1 MKKTVLIMLLA
12 LVWTAVSAQNRSI
25 TGLLTDRDTKEA
37 MPQVTV
43 QMLNSDSTYV
53 TGATSDDNGKF
64 TLKAHSDGK
73 YILKFTS
80 VGYIVSFKNVEV
92 KDGQD
97 VDLGEITLG
106 AEATM
111 LKGATVTGHAARVV
125 VNEDT
130 LVYNA
135 SAYRT
140 PEGSA
145 IEELIKRLPGA
156 KIDDDGK
163 VTINGQEVK
172 KIKVD
177 GKEFMTGDTETA
189 LKNLP
194 TSIVEKVKAYNEKS
208 DLAKVTGI
216 DDGNEETVLD
226 FGLKRGMN
234 KGIFSNVDL
243 SYGTEDRYAEKLMGA
258 YFNNKF
264 RVMLMGNLNNVNDKG
279 FPGGG
284 GRGNFGRGRNGLTT
298 SKMVGANFNY
308 DDGNK
313 LKLDGNVRWNHT
325 NNNARTKSSSENFVS
340 TVGSFSNSLNQ
351 SYSRGDRWNAQM
363 RLEWKPDT
371 MTNIM
376 FRPSFS
382 YSANDSRSIN
392 RSASYNA
399 DPYDYV
405 TDPLSEESIAAL
417 DKEDVMV
424 NSNNGSSIGYSESKQ
439 VSGSL
444 QYNRRLGNKGR
455 NFTLRAEGRYSEG
468 NSNNLSLTNV
478 HLYQILNAA
487 GADSTYQ
494 TNRYRVTPTR
504 NYNYT
509 LQATYSEPLWKATF
523 LQLSYKFNYSFSKS
537 DQNTYDF
544 SNLGEDFFSGLTPV
558 YRGWGSY
565 LARLDNPFETYFDK
579 SLSRYSEYKN
589 YTHEIEVM
597 FRMIREKYNFNVGV
611 LFQPQRSNYIQDYQ
625 GVYKDTVRTVMN
637 ITPTLDFRYRF
648 SKMSNLRINYRGYTS
663 QPSISDLLDITDDSD
678 PLNITMGNPG
688 LKPSFTNNL
697 RVFYNNFIQSHTQA
711 IAAHLNFSTTRNSI
725 SSKVTYDEQTGGRIT
740 RPENI
745 NGNWNLSSAFMYNV
759 AIDSTGYWNVS
770 TTTDFNYN
778 NYVSYL
784 SLDRNSDS
792 QKNLTRSMT
801 LGERLA
807 GSYRN
812 DWLELELDGSLQYNH
827 VRNKLQAQSNLDT
840 WQFAYGA
847 TLYVTCPWGTNLST
861 DLHQNSRRG
870 YNDKSLNTNELVWN
884 AQISQSF
891 LKGKPLSVMIQFYD
905 ILHNQSNFSRTINAM
920 QRSDVEYNAINS
932 YAMLH
937 VVYRFNLFGNKQSRS
952 EMRDRPGRP
961 DGPGGHGGPGGR
973 PGGHGGRPPRGGF
986 PMMPMM

>member
-1 MKKTVLIMLLA
+1 MKKTVLIMLLS

-25 TGLLTDRDTKEA
+25 TGVLTDRDTKEA
-37 MPQVTV
+37 MAQVTV

-53 TGATSDDNGKF
+53 TGVTSDDNGKF
-64 TLKAHSDGK
+64 TLKAPSDGK

-92 KDGQD
+92 KDEGN
-97 VDLGEITLG
+97 VDLGEVVLG

-111 LKGATVTGHAARVV
+111 LKGATVTGQAARVV
-125 VNEDT
+125 VKEDT
-130 LVYNA
+130 LIYNS

-156 KIDDDGK
+156 KVDDDGK

-172 KIKVD
+172 KIKMD
-177 GKEFMTGDTETA
+177 GKEFMTGDTQTA

-194 TSIVEKVKAYNEKS
+194 TSIVEKVKAYNDKS

-216 DDGNEETVLD
+216 DDGNEEMVLD

-234 KGIFSNVDL
+234 KGTFGNIDA
-243 SYGTEDRYAEKLMGA
+243 SYGTEERYAEKLIGA
-258 YFNNKF
+258 YFNDKF
-264 RVMLMGNLNNVNDKG
+264 RVMLMGNANNVNDKG

-298 SKMVGANFNY
+298 SKMIGANFNY
-308 DDGNK
+308 DDGKK
-313 LKLDGNVRWNHT
+313 LKLDGSVRWNHT

-376 FRPSFS
+376 FRPSVS

-399 DPYDYV
+399 DPYNYV
-405 TDPLSEESIAAL
+405 TNPLDEESIAEL

-424 NSNNGSSIGYSESKQ
+424 NSNNGTSIGYSESKQ
-439 VSGSL
+439 FGGSL
-444 QYNRRLGNKGR
+444 QYNRRLGNNGR
-455 NFTLRAEGRYSEG
+455 NFTVRAEGRYSEG

-478 HLYQILNAA
+478 HLYQILNQA
-487 GADSTYQ
+487 GLDSTYQ

-509 LQATYSEPLWKATF
+509 VQATYSEPLWKATF
-523 LQLSYKFNYSFSKS
+523 LQLSYKFNYSYSKS

-544 SNLGEDFFSGLTPV
+544 SNLGEDYFSGLTPA
-558 YRGWGSY
+558 YRGWGEY
-565 LARLDNPFETYFDK
+565 LARLENPFETYFDK
-579 SLSRYSEYKN
+579 SLSRYSEYRN
-589 YTHEIEVM
+589 YTHDIEVM

-611 LFQPQRSNYIQDYQ
+611 LFQPQRSNYKQDYQ

-637 ITPTLDFRYRF
+637 ITPTLDFNYRF
-648 SKMSNLRINYRGYTS
+648 SKVSNLRINYRGYTS
-663 QPSISDLLDITDDSD
+663 QPSISSLLDITDDSD
-678 PLNITMGNPG
+678 PLNISMGNPG

-697 RVFYNNFIQSHTQA
+697 RVFYNNFIESHTQA
-711 IAAHLNFSTTRNSI
+711 ISGHLNFSTTRNSI
-725 SSKVTYDEQTGGRIT
+725 STKVTYDEQTGGRIT

-745 NGNWNLSSAFMYNV
+745 NGNWNLNGAFMYNV

-770 TTTDFNYN
+770 TTTDFSYN

-784 SLDRNSDS
+784 SLDRTSDS
-792 QKNLTRSMT
+792 QKNITRSMT

-812 DWLELELDGSLQYNH
+812 EWLELELDGSFQYNH

-840 WQFAYGA
+840 WQFSYGG
-847 TLYVTCPWGTNLST
+847 TMYINCPWGTSLST
-861 DLHQNSRRG
+861 DIHQNSRRG
-870 YNDKSLNTNELVWN
+870 YNDNSFNTNELVWN

-905 ILHNQSNFSRTINAM
+905 ILRNQSNFSRTINAM
-920 QRSDVEYNAINS
+920 QRSDVEYNSINS

-937 VVYRFNLFGNKQSRS
+937 VVYRFNLFGNKAARK
-952 EMRDRPGRP
+952 EMRRGPGMPGGP
-961 DGPGGHGGPGGR
+961 DGPGRDRGGR
-973 PGGHGGRPPRGGF
+973 HGGRPVRAM

>member
-92 KDGQD
+92 KDGRD

-313 LKLDGNVRWNHT
+313 LKLDGSVRWNHT
-325 NNNARTKSSSENFVS
+325 NKPELFARRPLERADATGVEARHDDQHHVQ
-340 TVGSFSNSLNQ
+340 TVIQLLGQRQPVDQPLGIIQ
-351 SYSRGDRWNAQM
+351 R
-363 RLEWKPDT
+363 
-371 MTNIM
+371 
-376 FRPSFS
+376 
-382 YSANDSRSIN
+382 RS
-392 RSASYNA
+392 
-399 DPYDYV
+399 V
-405 TDPLSEESIAAL
+405 
-417 DKEDVMV
+417 
-424 NSNNGSSIGYSESKQ
+424 
-439 VSGSL
+439 
-444 QYNRRLGNKGR
+444 
-455 NFTLRAEGRYSEG
+455 
-468 NSNNLSLTNV
+468 
-478 HLYQILNAA
+478 
-487 GADSTYQ
+487 
-494 TNRYRVTPTR
+494 
-504 NYNYT
+504 
-509 LQATYSEPLWKATF
+509 
-523 LQLSYKFNYSFSKS
+523 
-537 DQNTYDF
+537 
-544 SNLGEDFFSGLTPV
+544 
-558 YRGWGSY
+558 
-565 LARLDNPFETYFDK
+565 
-579 SLSRYSEYKN
+579 
-589 YTHEIEVM
+589 
-597 FRMIREKYNFNVGV
+597 
-611 LFQPQRSNYIQDYQ
+611 
-625 GVYKDTVRTVMN
+625 
-637 ITPTLDFRYRF
+637 
-648 SKMSNLRINYRGYTS
+648 
-663 QPSISDLLDITDDSD
+663 
-678 PLNITMGNPG
+678 
-688 LKPSFTNNL
+688 
-697 RVFYNNFIQSHTQA
+697 
-711 IAAHLNFSTTRNSI
+711 
-725 SSKVTYDEQTGGRIT
+725 
-740 RPENI
+740 
-745 NGNWNLSSAFMYNV
+745 
-759 AIDSTGYWNVS
+759 
-770 TTTDFNYN
+770 
-778 NYVSYL
+778 
-784 SLDRNSDS
+784 
-792 QKNLTRSMT
+792 
-801 LGERLA
+801 
-807 GSYRN
+807 
-812 DWLELELDGSLQYNH
+812 
-827 VRNKLQAQSNLDT
+827 
-840 WQFAYGA
+840 
-847 TLYVTCPWGTNLST
+847 
-861 DLHQNSRRG
+861 
-870 YNDKSLNTNELVWN
+870 
-884 AQISQSF
+884 
-891 LKGKPLSVMIQFYD
+891 
-905 ILHNQSNFSRTINAM
+905 
-920 QRSDVEYNAINS
+920 
-932 YAMLH
+932 
-937 VVYRFNLFGNKQSRS
+937 
-952 EMRDRPGRP
+952 
-961 DGPGGHGGPGGR
+961 
-973 PGGHGGRPPRGGF
+973 
-986 PMMPMM
+986 